1 MKMNEDNNQEKTD
14 FRPKIGRPPK
24 VDVLSVKILDND
36 KFLEKRKQS
45 THWRIPLPK

>member
-1 MKMNEDNNQEKTD
+1 MNEDNNQEKTD

-24 VDVLSVKILDND
+24 VDVLSVKKIFYD

-45 THWRIPLPK
+45 ANW